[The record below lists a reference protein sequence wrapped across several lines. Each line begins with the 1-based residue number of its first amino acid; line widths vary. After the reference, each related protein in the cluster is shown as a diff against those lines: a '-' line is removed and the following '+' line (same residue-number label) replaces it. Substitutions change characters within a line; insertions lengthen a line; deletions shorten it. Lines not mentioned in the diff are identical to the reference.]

1 MTRRLLLVCS
11 VLISLVSC
19 TTLDTMDVELV
30 DLSAPR
36 VSSGSLLETK
46 AFVAEKQKEVD
57 KTLKGGPKIQA
68 TGLTSLD
75 QKKRE
80 VISKQE
86 PKSYIDLDANQED
99 LFPISINLESV
110 DIRDAMTMLSEITG
124 KNILVGDEVTGTV
137 SVRLF
142 HVPWNKALDAILQ
155 IKKLAKHVNEEG
167 TIIRIHEQEAL
178 IAQEQFES
186 KRKEDFVRA
195 LEAEQSIG
203 ALYTE
208 IFRLYYTDP
217 ATVKKEIEAVLG
229 VGSAE
234 GGGGEGESTGSSYSV
249 KIAIDERIKSLIIK
263 ANREDLDSIA
273 NLIQRI
279 DIRTRQVLIE
289 AFIVEATDTWGKELG
304 ARLGID
310 DKVSFNSGAETLTTQ
325 MIGIAG
331 SQPAAGADIAIA
343 DTTGLM
349 TDFGLPGDKAGLGF
363 LIKRASTVLKTEL
376 SAMEKLG
383 ITKIISNPHV
393 FTLDNQEAVIIQ
405 GDEIPYTTTS
415 EGGGTEISFK
425 EAGIQLTVTPSI
437 VGDGNIILNVVVEKK
452 SADTSQANPP
462 ISTRQITTKL
472 LVRDNTIVVI
482 GGVFT
487 QNTAETENKVPYLGD
502 IPIVGKF
509 FQYQSDTDKRAEL
522 LVFLAPRIL

>member
-1 MTRRLLLVCS
+1 
-11 VLISLVSC
+11 
-19 TTLDTMDVELV
+19 
-30 DLSAPR
+30 
-36 VSSGSLLETK
+36 
-46 AFVAEKQKEVD
+46 
-57 KTLKGGPKIQA
+57 
-68 TGLTSLD
+68 
-75 QKKRE
+75 
-80 VISKQE
+80 
-86 PKSYIDLDANQED
+86 
-99 LFPISINLESV
+99 
-110 DIRDAMTMLSEITG
+110 
-124 KNILVGDEVTGTV
+124 
-137 SVRLF
+137 
-142 HVPWNKALDAILQ
+142 
-155 IKKLAKHVNEEG
+155 
-167 TIIRIHEQEAL
+167 
-178 IAQEQFES
+178 
-186 KRKEDFVRA
+186 
-195 LEAEQSIG
+195 
-203 ALYTE
+203 
-208 IFRLYYTDP
+208 
-217 ATVKKEIEAVLG
+217 
-229 VGSAE
+229 
-234 GGGGEGESTGSSYSV
+234 
-249 KIAIDERIKSLIIK
+249 
-263 ANREDLDSIA
+263 
-273 NLIQRI
+273 
-279 DIRTRQVLIE
+279 
-289 AFIVEATDTWGKELG
+289 
-304 ARLGID
+304 
-310 DKVSFNSGAETLTTQ
+310 

-331 SQPAAGADIAIA
+331 SQPAAGADIAIG

-349 TDFGLPGDKAGLGF
+349 TDFSVAGGAGLGF

>member
-11 VLISLVSC
+11 TLISLVSC

-99 LFPISINLESV
+99 LFSISINLESV

-289 AFIVEATDTWGKELG
+289 AFIVEATDTWSKELG

-310 DKVSFNSGAETLTTQ
+310 DKVAFNSGAETLTTQ

-331 SQPAAGADIAIA
+331 SQPEAGADIAIG

-349 TDFGLPGDKAGLGF
+349 TDFSVAGGAGLGF

>member
-1 MTRRLLLVCS
+1 MTRRLLLIGS
-11 VLISLVSC
+11 ALISLVSC
-19 TTLDTMDVELV
+19 TTLDTMDIAVVEL
-30 DLSAPR
+30 STPR
-36 VSSGSLLETK
+36 DSSGSILETK
-46 AFVAEKQKEVD
+46 EFVKNKKKEVD
-57 KTLKGGPKIQA
+57 KTVASGPIIQA
-68 TGLTSLD
+68 KGLTSLE

-86 PKSYIDLDANQED
+86 PKNYIDIDVNQED
-99 LFPISINLESV
+99 LFPISINFESV
-110 DIRDAMTMLSEITG
+110 DVRDAMTMLSEIIG

-137 SVRLF
+137 SVRLLD
-142 HVPWNKALDAILQ
+142 VPWNKALDAILQ

-186 KRKEDFVRA
+186 KRREDLLRA
-195 LEAEQSIG
+195 VEAEQSIG

-208 IFRLYYTDP
+208 IFRLYYTVP

-234 GGGGEGESTGSSYSV
+234 GGGQEGDSTRSSYSV
-249 KIAIDERIKSLIIK
+249 KIAIDERTKSLIIK
-263 ANREDLDSIA
+263 GNREDLDAIA
-273 NLIQRI
+273 SLIQRI

-289 AFIVEATDTWGKELG
+289 AFIVEATDNFSRELG
-304 ARLGID
+304 FRLGID
-310 DKVSFNSGAETLTTQ
+310 DKTFFNSGAETLTTE

-331 SQPAAGADIAIA
+331 SQPEAGSDIAIGG
-343 DTTGLM
+343 TTGLM
-349 TDFGLPGDKAGLGF
+349 TDFAVPGGAGLGF
-363 LIKRASTVLKTEL
+363 LMKRASTVLRAEL

-425 EAGIQLTVTPSI
+425 DAGIQLRVTPSI
-437 VGDGNIILNVVVEKK
+437 VGDGNIILSVVVEKK
-452 SADTSQANPP
+452 SADTSQKNPP
-462 ISTRQITTKL
+462 ITTRSITTKL

-487 QNTAETENKVPYLGD
+487 QDTSETENKVPFLGD
-502 IPIVGKF
+502 LPFIGKL
-509 FQYQSDTDKRAEL
+509 FQFQSDKDKRAEL

>member
-1 MTRRLLLVCS
+1 
-11 VLISLVSC
+11 
-19 TTLDTMDVELV
+19 MDVELV

-289 AFIVEATDTWGKELG
+289 AFIVEATDTWSKELG